1 MNSWLNDLVET
12 EALLNGH
19 FLLASGLHS
28 DRYVLLARL
37 VARPAR
43 LAAWVRTLAQFARDF
58 RPDAVIGPAVGG
70 IILSW
75 AVASNLGGDVWAG
88 FAEKDAGG
96 AMVLR
101 RGFPLRPGTR
111 VFLVEDAL
119 TTGGSLLKT
128 EAAVQ
133 AGGGVV
139 VGAGA
144 LVDRRPPGTALP
156 WPFAAVTRLEA
167 RTWDPEECPLCAAGD
182 RPVKPKLGA

>member
-12 EALLNGH
+12 EALLHGH

-43 LAAWVRTLAQFARDF
+43 LAPWIRTLAQFARDC
-58 RPDAVIGPAVGG
+58 RPEAVVGPAVGG

-75 AVASNLGGDVWAG
+75 AVAQALGGEVWAA
-88 FAEKDAGG
+88 FAEKDPSG

-101 RGFPLRPGTR
+101 RGFSLKPGTR
-111 VFLVEDAL
+111 IFLVEDAL

-128 EAAVQ
+128 EAALQ
-133 AGGGVV
+133 AHGGVV

-144 LVDRRPPGTALP
+144 LVDRRPAGTTLP
-156 WPFAAVTRLEA
+156 WPFAAVTRVEA
-167 RTWDPEECPLCAAGD
+167 RTWAPEDCPLCAAGD
-182 RPVKPKLGA
+182 HPVKPKMAL